1 MVEVDASDEK
11 VRPNQNLWAVLIRE
25 VPDDAD
31 EKVRCNRPEVVF
43 NSVFV
48 LLLIAL
54 YFNLC

>member
-31 EKVRCNRPEVVF
+31 EKVRCSMPKVVF
-43 NSVFV
+43 E
-48 LLLIAL
+48 LKIAS
-54 YFNLC
+54 LCYS